1 MDKENIKKY
10 FEEELTDS
18 RLLVL
23 IGYLLIEDELKKFS
37 TKKCIDAFE
46 KKLIEYKQT
55 NSVSLK
61 EAIVWIKY
69 LRELKNTLSHN
80 YLNQDEFN
88 TLIKKLSFIDL
99 ATSKETKFKFD
110 NEYSATN
117 LSNREELKMLIFNI
131 VCLIDLVKN
140 PDKKEN

>member
-18 RLLVL
+18 RLSVL
-23 IGYLLIEDELKKFS
+23 IGYLIIEEELNRIS
-37 TKKCIDAFE
+37 TKQSITSFE
-46 KKLIEYKQT
+46 QQLDEYKKS
-55 NSVSLK
+55 NSVSLAEPVK
-61 EAIVWIKY
+61 CIKY

-88 TLIKKLSFIDL
+88 TLIKNLSFIDL
-99 ATSKETKFKFD
+99 KTCKETKFKFD
-110 NEYSATN
+110 NEYSSIN
-117 LSNREELKMLIFNI
+117 LSNREELEMLIFNI
-131 VCLIDLVKN
+131 LCLIDLVKN